1 MNSRKI
7 AFSLTVALAAASGN
21 AMAAIHDL
29 GDVNLALAA
38 GAKVVPMGTF
48 ADTLEFSLSTKSYL
62 GVVIKDQP
70 NFSANSFAAVLDI
83 YNLAASL
90 YDGANQWIADLNYS
104 TPGMIGP
111 LTIDQFNLD
120 TTLDAGDYSLK
131 VSGIAWGMGGGLYS
145 YAVAAQPVP
154 EPETWAMMLA
164 GLGMVGYA
172 LRRRNAGTSK
182 LNA

>member
-1 MNSRKI
+1 MHARKI

-21 AMAAIHDL
+21 AMAASYDL

-38 GAKVVPMGTF
+38 GAKGVPMGAF
-48 ADTLEFSLSTKSYL
+48 ADTLEFSLSTKSYV

-90 YDGANQWIADLNYS
+90 YDGANQWIADLDYS

-120 TTLDAGDYSLK
+120 TMLDVGDYSLK
-131 VSGIAWGMGGGLYS
+131 LSGIGWGQAGGLYS

-154 EPETWAMMLA
+154 EPENWAMMLV
-164 GLGMVGYA
+164 GLGLVGYA
-172 LRRRNAGTSK
+172 LRRRNVAASK